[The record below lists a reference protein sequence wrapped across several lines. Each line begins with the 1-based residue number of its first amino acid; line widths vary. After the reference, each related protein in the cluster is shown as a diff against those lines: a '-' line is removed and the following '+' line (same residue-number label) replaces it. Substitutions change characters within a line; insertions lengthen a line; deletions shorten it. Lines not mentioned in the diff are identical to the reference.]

1 MSVRDKFKLLKKPDK
16 DAEIRLRE
24 DIANEGGLEKGDI
37 PAMIISAFL
46 MIVLPIAAVLG
57 GLGFLAW
64 LLFS

>member
-1 MSVRDKFKLLKKPDK
+1 MSFKDKLKMIKKPDK
-16 DAEIRLRE
+16 EAERKLRE
-24 DIANEGGLEKGDI
+24 DIANEGGLEKGDV

>member
-1 MSVRDKFKLLKKPDK
+1 MSIRDKFKLLKKPNK
-16 DAEIRLRE
+16 DAERKLRE

-46 MIVLPIAAVLG
+46 MIVLPIVAVLG

>member
-1 MSVRDKFKLLKKPDK
+1 MVFKKKLKLFKKPDK
-16 DAEIRLRE
+16 DAEKKLRE
-24 DIANEGGLEKGDI
+24 DIASEGGLEKGDV

-46 MIVLPIAAVLG
+46 VIVLPILAVLC

>member
-1 MSVRDKFKLLKKPDK
+1 MVFKNKLKLFKKPNK
-16 DAEIRLRE
+16 DAEKKLRE
-24 DIANEGGLEKGDI
+24 DIASEGGLEKGDV

-46 MIVLPIAAVLG
+46 VIVLPILAVLG